1 MTLMSLPTLKS
12 LTSQIALKRHLC
24 FTHKWRFIFYHTPY
38 ILLFIKFVESLERG
52 RNIDCRA
59 ILSVLSLSIFGLDSL
74 DSTRSA
80 RRSFYLILLN

>member
-1 MTLMSLPTLKS
+1 MSLPTLKS
-12 LTSQIALKRHLC
+12 LIPQTATKTPFVFHAQVAFL
-24 FTHKWRFIFYHTPY
+24 FYYTPY

-74 DSTRSA
+74 DFTRSA